1 MFKEYLGIV
10 LDQIKEINAAQD
22 KEKEIIFDEY
32 QKTFDYPRKKK
43 KRVRKELNLRWRIA
57 NYDLFGMREM
67 EEELEIDTKK
77 VMMDIFSKFEDS
89 YNDKY

>member
-1 MFKEYLGIV
+1 MFKEYLEYLGIV
-10 LDQIKEINAAQD
+10 LDQIKEINASQD

-67 EEELEIDTKK
+67 EEELGMDTKK
-77 VMMDIFSKFEDS
+77 VVMEVFSKFEDQL
-89 YNDKY
+89 